1 MKRYTAA
8 TARQQF
14 SLLLDAVERGESV
27 LIERR
32 GVRFRL
38 HTERQATPKRPQ
50 RAPVIEIVDPAV
62 IAGEWKWE
70 WEPEGVGFASIKRGR
85 R

>member
-8 TARQQF
+8 AAKQQF
-14 SLLLDAVERGESV
+14 SHLLDVVERGESV

-38 HTERQATPKRPQ
+38 LSERPTTPKRTP

-62 IAGEWKWE
+62 AAGKWKWE
-70 WEPEGVGFASIKRGR
+70 WEPEGVRFASTKRVR

>member
-14 SLLLDAVERGESV
+14 SHLLDAVERGESV

-38 HTERQATPKRPQ
+38 HTERQATPKRTP
-50 RAPVIEIVDPAV
+50 RTPVIEIVDPAV
-62 IAGEWKWE
+62 VAGEWKWE
-70 WEPEGVGFASIKRGR
+70 WEPEGVRFAATKRGR

>member
-8 TARQQF
+8 TAKQQF
-14 SLLLDAVERGESV
+14 SLLLDAVEQGESI

-32 GVRFRL
+32 GVRFCL
-38 HTERQATPKRPQ
+38 HTERQAGPKKTPRV
-50 RAPVIEIVDPAV
+50 AVIEIVDPAV
-62 IAGEWKWE
+62 VAGEWKWE
-70 WEPEGVGFASIKRGR
+70 WEPTGVRFAAPKRGR

>member
-14 SLLLDAVERGESV
+14 SHLLDAVEQGESV

-38 HTERQATPKRPQ
+38 LPERHTASKRTP

-70 WEPEGVGFASIKRGR
+70 WESEGVRFAAIQRGR

>member
-14 SLLLDAVERGESV
+14 SLLLDAAERGETV

-32 GVRFRL
+32 GVRFRV
-38 HTERQATPKRPQ
+38 HTERPSAPKRTP
-50 RAPVIEIVDPAV
+50 RASVIEIVDPAV
-62 IAGEWKWE
+62 VAGEWTWE
-70 WEPEGVGFASIKRGR
+70 WEPKGIRFAATKRGPR
-85 R
+85 